1 MVIVV
6 RDIVDSCDTNAQGA
20 VVSDV
25 VLSYLTLGRSVTLDF
40 SGVFNVTTSFVN
52 TAFVDL
58 LDHFSFDS
66 VKAGL
71 VLKNTNRQIG
81 TLIKGRMLQK
91 AQSERDAA

>member
-81 TLIKGRMLQK
+81 TLIKDRMQQK
-91 AQSERDAA
+91 AQSELAAA